1 MIERDGLMAALG
13 QLFGLCAICLYIG
26 PAQAEN
32 LLIGTGTFLN
42 QKGDL
47 VTNRH
52 VIDGCKSLAI
62 RPERNKEFYPARVI
76 AESSK
81 FDLAVIRET
90 GYVPKSVISLSV
102 NSERYVYVPTPGMKL
117 LYGGYDNPLDPKLSI
132 DISNGEAIEGGEGI
146 YVSRMRSSANH
157 GASGSGVFDNSG
169 NMVGVVFSGYLDV
182 YRHTTQENF
191 YGYNVINF
199 YNNNAVAEFLQK
211 EFKIELFY
219 MKDAPRVMKLEVVGK
234 IFNSTS
240 LIVCDKD

>member
-1 MIERDGLMAALG
+1 MTAGLRLIR
-13 QLFGLCAICLYIG
+13 FFAICLYIG
-26 PAQAEN
+26 QARAEQII
-32 LLIGTGTFLN
+32 IGTGTFLN

-47 VTNRH
+47 LTNRH

-62 RPERNKEFYPARVI
+62 RPERNKEFYPARVF

-90 GYVPKSVISLSV
+90 GYLPKSVTSFSV

-117 LYGGYDNPLDPKLSI
+117 LYGGYDNPLDPSLGI
-132 DISNGEAIEGGEGI
+132 NISNGEAIEGGEGI
-146 YVSRMRSSANH
+146 YVSRMRSGANH

-169 NMVGVVFSGYLDV
+169 NMVGVVYSGHLDF
-182 YRHTTQENF
+182 YRHATPEKF

-211 EFKIELFY
+211 EISVDLFY
-219 MKDAPRVMKLEVVGK
+219 SIEAPPVMRLEVVGK
-234 IFNSTS
+234 IFNVTA
-240 LIVCDKD
+240 LIVCDKN